1 MLDTLANVGLAS
13 LKSGVSP
20 RKTGTNREE
29 HLWGAALLSP
39 SAPVNSLSSERN
51 GGRFDGGPDP
61 AVQEPL
67 RRAADNGWLSSGV
80 FPGRVMLLAV
90 RGRFLLTVNRE
101 ADNHTASLGGS
112 GDGGANNGSPEALL
126 R

>member
-29 HLWGAALLSP
+29 LLWGAALLSP

-90 RGRFLLTVNRE
+90 RGRFRSLSTARPTTTRHLLVGAVMAVPITVLPKRC
-101 ADNHTASLGGS
+101 
-112 GDGGANNGSPEALL
+112 
-126 R
+126 